1 MHRLR
6 LAVTVEVDGQHLEDT
21 SIGLVVDGS
30 PSFLGGLKG
39 GRMKGKAAA
48 GKGVARDAADT
59 IKKTD
64 GDLFAG
70 GVGALRDDPQALS
83 VVGTALQGDSYM
95 AADGAMDQDGCFPV
109 DSGQVQEI

>member
-1 MHRLR
+1 MYCLR
-6 LAVTVEVDGQHLEDT
+6 LAVTVEVDGQHLEDA

-30 PSFLGGLKG
+30 PSFFGGLKG
-39 GRMKGKAAA
+39 GRMKGKTVA

-70 GVGALRDDPQALS
+70 GVGTLRDDPQALS
-83 VVGTALQGDSYM
+83 VAGKVLYNGSYM
-95 AADGAMDQDGCFPV
+95 AADGTMDQDGVPI
-109 DSGQVQEI
+109 GRERIQEI